1 MYLLTMK
8 MSSDLELDEDDGKE
22 LQEGSEAV

>member
-1 MYLLTMK
+1 MYLLTMQ